1 MKLISAKESII
12 MLKRC
17 FVIFSQTAV
26 KVRNFNFTFKSCF
39 LNVFT
44 LLFLCEGIIF
54 SSPVFATVIYEK
66 NLITQSSY
74 RKTSKI
80 YKLQFNNQDNYYEVS
95 SVTGD
100 CAFSRG
106 VITSAQNN
114 VDWNVQMGL
123 TSHFGGKQTYLEN
136 VPVTD
141 FNGIASQ
148 VGRKSDWGGTFGQ
161 WLPSGQSWRKTGIG
175 TGWYGSQAVSFPTPV
190 TVDGGPEGFDI
201 TIRMCRGD
209 DGSYINATGH
219 YVTSVVNSMSVT
231 PTSATLQSR
240 VGTIAADHGEI
251 TLNGF
256 MPSKIEFTSSVAN
269 TTTDYTLTLPE
280 PVKPNYAG
288 KSYDATFQ
296 FEYRVNATK
305 PGNFV
310 IPVNISATYP

>member
-1 MKLISAKESII
+1 MKLILTKEAIA
-12 MLKRC
+12 MLKKH
-17 FVIFSQTAV
+17 FIILQIMA
-26 KVRNFNFTFKSCF
+26 KDWGFTFKPCF

-44 LLFLCEGIIF
+44 LLFLCEGIFF

-74 RKTSKI
+74 RKTSRE

-100 CAFSRG
+100 CALSS

-114 VDWNVQMGL
+114 VNWNVSMGL
-123 TSHFGGKQTYLEN
+123 TSHFNGKQTYLEN

-148 VGRKSDWGGTFGQ
+148 VGRKSDWNGLLGQ
-161 WLPSGQSWRKTGIG
+161 WLPSGASWRKKGIG
-175 TGWYGSQAVSFPTPV
+175 TGWYNSQAVNFPTPV
-190 TVDGGPEGFDI
+190 TVDGGPERFDI

-219 YVTSVVNSMSVT
+219 YVTSAANSMSVT
-231 PTSATLQSR
+231 PTSATLQSPM
-240 VGTIAADHGEI
+240 GTIAADHAEI

-256 MPSKIEFTSSVAN
+256 MPSKIEFTSNVAN
-269 TTTDYTLTLPE
+269 STTDYTLTLPE
-280 PVKPNYAG
+280 PLNPNYVG
-288 KSYDATFQ
+288 QSYDAILQ
-296 FEYRVNATK
+296 FEYRVDATK

-310 IPVNISATYP
+310 IPVNITAIYP

>member
-1 MKLISAKESII
+1 MKLILAKESII

-17 FVIFSQTAV
+17 FVIFAQIAV

-44 LLFLCEGIIF
+44 LLFLCGGVVF

-100 CAFSRG
+100 CAFSSG

-114 VDWNVQMGL
+114 VDWNVRMGL
-123 TSHFGGKQTYLEN
+123 TSHFGGKQAYLEN

-148 VGRKSDWGGTFGQ
+148 VGRKSDWGGV
-161 WLPSGQSWRKTGIG
+161 L
-175 TGWYGSQAVSFPTPV
+175 
-190 TVDGGPEGFDI
+190 D
-201 TIRMCRGD
+201 
-209 DGSYINATGH
+209 
-219 YVTSVVNSMSVT
+219 
-231 PTSATLQSR
+231 
-240 VGTIAADHGEI
+240 
-251 TLNGF
+251 NGF
-256 MPSKIEFTSSVAN
+256 PQDRAGVNKELGLDGMVH
-269 TTTDYTLTLPE
+269 
-280 PVKPNYAG
+280 KP
-288 KSYDATFQ
+288 
-296 FEYRVNATK
+296 
-305 PGNFV
+305 
-310 IPVNISATYP
+310 